1 MKQALDEAVRRRIDR
16 IQRRVGRH
24 GCKTR
29 YDAIGKD
36 GGGKGPK
43 MTREYYHSTSVSRD
57 LLLSWPDFELTL
69 APILWKAVVVLVAVN
84 GLSHAS
90 QKCYLNCDYGAE

>member
-1 MKQALDEAVRRRIDR
+1 
-16 IQRRVGRH
+16 
-24 GCKTR
+24 
-29 YDAIGKD
+29 
-36 GGGKGPK
+36 
-43 MTREYYHSTSVSRD
+43 
-57 LLLSWPDFELTL
+57 LLSWPDFELTL